1 MEFAMSVTIENCS
14 DKVVTIRFNNQVSKH
29 MAPGQKLS
37 DIASSLVA
45 GNELIK
51 KLQERQLITVDM
63 GDGKAG
69 KEKKAAAKPKSSSEE
84 TAKSPTPGDKPGT
97 AKSAGK

>member
-1 MEFAMSVTIENCS
+1 MSVTIENCS

-29 MAPGQKLS
+29 IAPGQKLA

-51 KLQERQLITVDM
+51 KLQERNLITM
-63 GDGKAG
+63 FSSGGKAA
-69 KEKKAAAKPKSSSEE
+69 EKKAAMKTKPSEEPAKPAAAS
-84 TAKSPTPGDKPGT
+84 DKPAT
-97 AKSAGK
+97 TKPVGK